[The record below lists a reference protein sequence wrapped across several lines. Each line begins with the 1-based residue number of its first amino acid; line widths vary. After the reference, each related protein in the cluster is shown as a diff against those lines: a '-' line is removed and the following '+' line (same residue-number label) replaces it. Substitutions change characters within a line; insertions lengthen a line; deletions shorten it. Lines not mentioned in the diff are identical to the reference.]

1 MDCAL
6 ELINRANSISRTCR
20 LLHLSCSR
28 VHVLLKRSADWQ
40 DGRKARNNV
49 RSQRADDELEG
60 EIKDALT
67 RFPSFGYKRVTAEVN
82 RKRCQEEKSF
92 VNTKRVYRVARER

>member
-1 MDCAL
+1 M
-6 ELINRANSISRTCR
+6 
-20 LLHLSCSR
+20 
-28 VHVLLKRSADWQ
+28 HVLLKRSADWQ

-67 RFPSFGYKRVTAEVN
+67 RFASFGYKRVTAEVN
-82 RKRCQEEKSF
+82 RKRCQEEKPF